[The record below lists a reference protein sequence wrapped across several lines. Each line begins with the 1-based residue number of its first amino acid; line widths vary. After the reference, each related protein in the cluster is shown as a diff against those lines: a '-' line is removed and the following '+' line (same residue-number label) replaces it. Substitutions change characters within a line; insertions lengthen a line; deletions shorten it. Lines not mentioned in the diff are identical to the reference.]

1 MKLNSPFKGLP
12 REVSVLTTISF
23 LVAIGFGLIIPA
35 IPIFARTFGVTNTL
49 IGLIISSFAIMRFLS
64 GLFSGKLVDRF
75 GERLVL
81 GSGLLMVSIF
91 TLLAGLAQ
99 SYGQLL
105 FFRTAG
111 GLGSSMFSVSA
122 GALLLR
128 VVGDDQRG
136 RAQSL
141 YNGGFI
147 AGGVAGPAFGGALL
161 AISPR
166 APFFIYTALLIVAGT
181 VSLIFLHEKHLGSAS
196 KSVVSDGPALTIREA
211 LKIRPYL
218 YSLFLAFLG
227 SWIFFGMRS
236 SILPLYAIDD
246 LGVSTAVV
254 GLSFTLALIAQGAV
268 MVRAGKY
275 SDKNGRRP
283 VILVGFAITLVSLIL
298 LTLSTNV
305 TFYLVS
311 MLVLGLGAGFA
322 TSAGAIVG
330 DVIKGKSG
338 KVYAFWQMAGDA
350 GMMVG
355 PLLLG
360 VVADLFTYR
369 TAVLVSALVFS
380 LAILIAIRIPE
391 TNSARLGDSA
401 KPQLRED

>member
-1 MKLNSPFKGLP
+1 
-12 REVSVLTTISF
+12 
-23 LVAIGFGLIIPA
+23 
-35 IPIFARTFGVTNTL
+35 
-49 IGLIISSFAIMRFLS
+49 
-64 GLFSGKLVDRF
+64 
-75 GERLVL
+75 
-81 GSGLLMVSIF
+81 
-91 TLLAGLAQ
+91 
-99 SYGQLL
+99 
-105 FFRTAG
+105 
-111 GLGSSMFSVSA
+111 
-122 GALLLR
+122 
-128 VVGDDQRG
+128 
-136 RAQSL
+136 
-141 YNGGFI
+141 
-147 AGGVAGPAFGGALL
+147 
-161 AISPR
+161 
-166 APFFIYTALLIVAGT
+166 
-181 VSLIFLHEKHLGSAS
+181 
-196 KSVVSDGPALTIREA
+196 
-211 LKIRPYL
+211 
-218 YSLFLAFLG
+218 
-227 SWIFFGMRS
+227 
-236 SILPLYAIDD
+236 
-246 LGVSTAVV
+246 
-254 GLSFTLALIAQGAV
+254 
-268 MVRAGKY
+268 
-275 SDKNGRRP
+275 

-380 LAILIAIRIPE
+380 LAIVIAIRIPE

>member
-1 MKLNSPFKGLP
+1 M
-12 REVSVLTTISF
+12 SVLTTISF

-35 IPIFARTFGVTNTL
+35 IPIFAQTFGVTNTL
-49 IGLIISSFAIMRFLS
+49 IGLIISSFAIMRFVS

-81 GSGLLMVSIF
+81 GSGLLMVSVF
-91 TLLAGLAQ
+91 TLAAGLAQ
-99 SYGQLL
+99 TYGQLL

-181 VSLIFLHEKHLGSAS
+181 VSLIFLHEKRLGNSS
-196 KSVVSDGPALTIREA
+196 KSVGNDGPALTIREA

-283 VILVGFAITLVSLIL
+283 VILIGFAITMLSLIL

-305 TFYLVS
+305 TLYLIS

-391 TNSARLGDSA
+391 TNTARLGDSA